1 MFGLFVVIVD
11 QVDKLVQDA
20 KVEQIV
26 LGVVFIER
34 RDAGID
40 ELEIVFEKL
49 EV

>member
-34 RDAGID
+34 RDVGID